1 MGLKKEVITMKIKL
15 KSFLI
20 CAIAPLMIL
29 TACNGNGNNELAD
42 PQDVNYDPVSFN
54 GENPNMNENGNGN
67 AGTNRDPGDPAV
79 QRQGRNLFTQRY
91 LIPMDPRN
99 GGQRYA
105 QRNEQGNQGN
115 GQQAA
120 QEPETPQQPA
130 DDNGQNAEAQNGNMD
145 EYVQQVI
152 DLTNGERKKN
162 GLPALKPHAEL
173 SNVARIKSE
182 DMVNKNYFS
191 HTSPT
196 YGSPFEMMENFGIEY
211 STAAENIA
219 AGQNSPKEVVQ
230 AWMDSPGHRKNI
242 MNNQVTHIG
251 VGYAEDGGM
260 GIYWTQM
267 FIK

>member
-1 MGLKKEVITMKIKL
+1 MKIKV

-20 CAIAPLMIL
+20 CALAPLMML
-29 TACNGNGNNELAD
+29 TACNGNGDNELAD
-42 PQDVNYDPVSFN
+42 PQDVNYDPVSFS
-54 GENPNMNENGNGN
+54 GQNPNMNENGNGEARTDRN
-67 AGTNRDPGDPAV
+67 ATDPGV

-91 LIPMDPRN
+91 MVPIDPRT
-99 GGQRYA
+99 GTQEQRQTA
-105 QRNEQGNQGN
+105 RRGNEQAN
-115 GQQAA
+115 
-120 QEPETPQQPA
+120 QEPETPQTQQPA
-130 DDNGQNAEAQNGNMD
+130 NENAGDTATNMD

-219 AGQNSPKEVVQ
+219 AGQESPKEVVQ

-242 MNNQVTHIG
+242 MNSQVTHIG

>member
-1 MGLKKEVITMKIKL
+1 MKFKIK
-15 KSFLI
+15 SFVV
-20 CAIAPLMIL
+20 CALAPLIIL
-29 TACNGNGNNELAD
+29 TACNNNGNNDLAN

-54 GENPNMNENGNGN
+54 GENPNQNDNGNG
-67 AGTNRDPGDPAV
+67 AARTNRNPEDPGV

-91 LIPMDPRN
+91 IVPLNPRN
-99 GGQRYA
+99 GGQDMREYA
-105 QRNEQGNQGN
+105 GQGNQQQN
-115 GQQAA
+115 TQDQAA

-130 DDNGQNAEAQNGNMD
+130 EKNDQNQNAEAGNMD
-145 EYVQQVI
+145 NTVQQVI
-152 DLTNGERKKN
+152 DLTNAERKKN

-219 AGQNSPKEVVQ
+219 AGQNSPQEVVQ
-230 AWMDSPGHRKNI
+230 AWMESPGHRKNI
-242 MNNQVTHIG
+242 MNKQVTHIG

>member
-1 MGLKKEVITMKIKL
+1 MKIKI

-20 CAIAPLMIL
+20 CALAPLMIL
-29 TACNGNGNNELAD
+29 TACNGNGDNELAD
-42 PQDVNYDPVSFN
+42 PQDVNYDPVSFS
-54 GENPNMNENGNGN
+54 GENPNNNGNGEALTDRN
-67 AGTNRDPGDPAV
+67 PDDPAV
-79 QRQGRNLFTQRY
+79 QRQGRNLFTRRFTV
-91 LIPMDPRN
+91 PVDPRN
-99 GGQRYA
+99 GGQNTREYA
-105 QRNEQGNQGN
+105 GQGNRQEN
-115 GQQAA
+115 GQGQAA

-130 DDNGQNAEAQNGNMD
+130 DENQNAEAGNMD

-196 YGSPFEMMENFGIEY
+196 YGSPFEMMENFGIDY

-219 AGQNSPKEVVQ
+219 AGQESPQEVVK

-242 MNNQVTHIG
+242 MNQQVTHIG
-251 VGYAEDGGM
+251 VGYAEDGGR

>member
-1 MGLKKEVITMKIKL
+1 MKSKI

-20 CAIAPLMIL
+20 CSLAPVIIL
-29 TACNGNGNNELAD
+29 AGCNNDGNKDLAD

-54 GENPNMNENGNGN
+54 GENPNQNDNGNGN
-67 AGTNRDPGDPAV
+67 ALTDRNPQDPAV
-79 QRQGRNLFTQRY
+79 QRQGRNLFTQRFVVP
-91 LIPMDPRN
+91 INPRN
-99 GGQRYA
+99 GGQNFREYA
-105 QRNEQGNQGN
+105 GQGNEQDQG
-115 GQQAA
+115 QTA
-120 QEPETPQQPA
+120 QEPETPQQRGEG
-130 DDNGQNAEAQNGNMD
+130 NGQNQNAEAGNLG
-145 EYVQQVI
+145 ERVQQVI
-152 DLTNGERKKN
+152 DLTNKERKKN

-219 AGQNSPKEVVQ
+219 AGQETPQEVVQ

-242 MNNQVTHIG
+242 MNKSVTHIG
-251 VGYAEDGGM
+251 VGIAEDGGM
-260 GIYWTQM
+260 GTYWTQM

>member
-1 MGLKKEVITMKIKL
+1 MKIKM
-15 KSFLI
+15 KSFFI
-20 CAIAPLMIL
+20 CALAPLMIL
-29 TACNGNGNNELAD
+29 TACNGNGDNELAN
-42 PQDVNYDPVSFN
+42 PQDVNYDPVSFT
-54 GENPNMNENGNGN
+54 GENPNMNNNGNG
-67 AGTNRDPGDPAV
+67 AARTNRNLEDPSV
-79 QRQGRNLFTQRY
+79 QRQGRNLFTQRFTV
-91 LIPMDPRN
+91 PVDPRN
-99 GGQRYA
+99 GGQNLRQFA
-105 QRNEQGNQGN
+105 GQGNQYN
-115 GQQAA
+115 GQGQTA

-130 DDNGQNAEAQNGNMD
+130 DKNEQNQNAEAGNMD

-196 YGSPFEMMENFGIEY
+196 YGSPFEMMENFGIDY

-219 AGQNSPKEVVQ
+219 AGQETPKEVVK
-230 AWMDSPGHRKNI
+230 AWMESPGHRKNI
-242 MNNQVTHIG
+242 MNQQVTHIG
-251 VGYAEDGGM
+251 VGYAEDGGR

>member
-1 MGLKKEVITMKIKL
+1 MKTKL

-20 CAIAPLMIL
+20 CAVAPLLIL
-29 TACNGNGNNELAD
+29 TACNGNGNNDLAAD

-54 GENPNMNENGNGN
+54 GENPNMNENGNGS
-67 AGTNRDPGDPAV
+67 ARTNRDPGDPAV

-91 LIPMDPRN
+91 MIPMDPRN
-99 GGQRYA
+99 GGQRYG
-105 QRNEQGNQGN
+105 QGNQGNRGN

-120 QEPETPQQPA
+120 QEPETPQQAPEE
-130 DDNGQNAEAQNGNMD
+130 NGQNAEAQNGD
-145 EYVQQVI
+145 EFVQQVI

-162 GLPALKPHAEL
+162 GLPALKPHSEL

-182 DMVNKNYFS
+182 DMVEHNYFA

-196 YGSPFEMMENFGIEY
+196 YGSPFEMMENFGVDY

-219 AGQNSPKEVVQ
+219 AGQDSPQEVVQ

-251 VGYAEDGGM
+251 VGYAEDGEM